1 MTNFPPGGPWV
12 YDSTLPKPSYG
23 TNTVKSIIEFSSTD
37 VTIMLGTVNKA
48 STALEKL
55 HDLLVKYN
63 IINTLSDIS
72 TKYTVLAPN
81 SSAFDPLNSTFSTLT
96 DTQKKDTLKSHV
108 ILGNYDY
115 AELKSFATNGTEVST
130 LSGTKL
136 RFYENLT
143 TLNTSEKGIYVVA
156 KDNISKIVNSDF
168 LATNGIV
175 HHIES
180 VLEVL
185 DPSNIPSTK
194 GVIFAQL
201 QINTVNIVESTS
213 HKVELFDVKIKDDVT
228 QVAQYYGITGN
239 NMRELF
245 YKYSQEFG
253 MPLLQ
258 TAMSILTNSKHLIK
272 GWRHSKGVDNPLENH
287 GYNLIKEVVNLWEQ
301 DVCLT
306 SDKWSRSSYI
316 DITRELMITDKW
328 TELNNCN
335 IGNALSYSQLIES
348 INQHLGKYSIPQ
360 TKLRK
365 DNKLILSMLI
375 SNGNADTK
383 PVELLLHFIIT
394 EDESS

>member
-12 YDSTLPKPSYG
+12 YDSVLPKPSAG

-37 VTIMLGTVNKA
+37 VKPSSSFDT
-48 STALEKL
+48 STALETL
-55 HDLLVKYN
+55 HDLLVQYN

-81 SSAFDPLNSTFSTLT
+81 SNAFVQFNSVFSTLT
-96 DTQKKDTLKSHV
+96 DVQKTDILKSHV
-108 ILGNYDY
+108 VLGNYDE
-115 AELKSFATNGTEVST
+115 AGLQTLVTNGTEVST
-130 LSGTKL
+130 LSC
-136 RFYENLT
+136 T
-143 TLNTSEKGIYVVA
+143 TLKFIRKESDNKIYVVA
-156 KDNISKIVNSDF
+156 KDNMSKIVNSDF
-168 LATNGIV
+168 LATNGVV

-180 VLEVL
+180 VLEVI
-185 DPSNIPSTK
+185 DPFDVTK

-201 QINTVNIVESTS
+201 QINTVNITESTS
-213 HKVELFDVKIKDDVT
+213 HKVELFDVKIKDDLT
-228 QVAQYYGITGN
+228 QVAEYYGITGN

-245 YKYSQEFG
+245 YKYSKEFG
-253 MPLLQ
+253 MPILQ

-272 GWRHSKGVDNPLENH
+272 GWRHSSGECNPVENH
-287 GYNLIKEVVNLWEQ
+287 GYNLIKEAVNLWEQ

-360 TKLRK
+360 TKLLK

-375 SNGNADTK
+375 SNGNANTK
-383 PVELLLHFIIT
+383 PVELLLHFVIT

>member
-12 YDSTLPKPSYG
+12 YDSTLPKPSAG

-37 VTIMLGTVNKA
+37 VNPSSSFNT
-48 STALEKL
+48 STALETL
-55 HDLLVKYN
+55 HDLLVQYN
-63 IINTLSDIS
+63 IINTLSDIN
-72 TKYTVLAPN
+72 TPYTVLAPN
-81 SSAFDPLNSTFSTLT
+81 SNAFVQFNSVFSTLT
-96 DTQKKDTLKSHV
+96 DAQKIDILKSHV
-108 ILGNYDY
+108 VLGNYDE
-115 AELKSFATNGTEVST
+115 AGLQTLVTDGTEVST
-130 LSGTKL
+130 LSC
-136 RFYENLT
+136 T
-143 TLNTSEKGIYVVA
+143 TLKFIKKASDNKIYVVA
-156 KDNISKIVNSDF
+156 KDNMSKIVNSDF
-168 LATNGIV
+168 LATNGVV

-180 VLEVL
+180 VLEVI
-185 DPSNIPSTK
+185 DPFDVTT
-194 GVIFAQL
+194 GVVFAQL

-213 HKVELFDVKIKDDVT
+213 HKVELFDVKIKDDLT
-228 QVAQYYGITGN
+228 QVAEYYGITGN

-245 YKYSQEFG
+245 YKYSKEFG
-253 MPLLQ
+253 MPILQ

-272 GWRHSKGVDNPLENH
+272 GWRHSSGECNPVENH
-287 GYNLIKEVVNLWEQ
+287 GYNLIKEAVNLWEQ

-360 TKLRK
+360 TKLLK

-375 SNGNADTK
+375 SNGNANTK
-383 PVELLLHFIIT
+383 PVELLLHFVIT

>member
-12 YDSTLPKPSYG
+12 YDSTLPKPSAG

-37 VTIMLGTVNKA
+37 VISSLSFDT
-48 STALEKL
+48 STALETL
-55 HDLLVKYN
+55 HDLLVQYN
-63 IINTLSDIS
+63 IINTLSDIN
-72 TKYTVLAPN
+72 TQYTVLAPN
-81 SSAFDPLNSTFSTLT
+81 SDAFLNSVFSDLT
-96 DTQKKDTLKSHV
+96 DSQKIDVLKSHV
-108 ILGNYDY
+108 VLGNYDY
-115 AELKSFATNGTEVST
+115 AGLKTFAENGTEVST
-130 LSGTKL
+130 LSGTTLK
-136 RFYENLT
+136 FYENPSD
-143 TLNTSEKGIYVVA
+143 NKIYVVA

-185 DPSNIPSTK
+185 DPSDIPSIK
-194 GVIFAQL
+194 GIVFAQL
-201 QINTVNIVESTS
+201 QINTVNIAESTS
-213 HKVELFDVKIKDDVT
+213 HKVELFDVKIEDDLT
-228 QVAQYYGITGN
+228 QVAEYYGITGN

-245 YKYSQEFG
+245 YKYSKEFG
-253 MPLLQ
+253 MPMIK

-272 GWRHSKGVDNPLENH
+272 GWRHSNGVDNPIENH

-375 SNGNADTK
+375 SNGNANTK

>member
-12 YDSTLPKPSYG
+12 YDSTLPKPSVG

-37 VTIMLGTVNKA
+37 VNPSSSFNT
-48 STALEKL
+48 STALETL
-55 HDLLVKYN
+55 HDLLVQYN
-63 IINTLSDIS
+63 IINTLSDIN
-72 TKYTVLAPN
+72 TPYTVLAPN
-81 SSAFDPLNSTFSTLT
+81 SNAFVEFNSVFSTLT
-96 DTQKKDTLKSHV
+96 DAQKIDILKSHV
-108 ILGNYDY
+108 VLGNYDE
-115 AELKSFATNGTEVST
+115 AGLQTLVTDGTEVST
-130 LSGTKL
+130 LSC
-136 RFYENLT
+136 T
-143 TLNTSEKGIYVVA
+143 TLKFIKKASDNKIYVVA
-156 KDNISKIVNSDF
+156 KDNMSKIVNSDF
-168 LATNGIV
+168 LATNGVV

-180 VLEVL
+180 VLEVI
-185 DPSNIPSTK
+185 DPFDVTT
-194 GVIFAQL
+194 GVVFAQL
-201 QINTVNIVESTS
+201 QINTVNITESTS
-213 HKVELFDVKIKDDVT
+213 HKVELFDVKIKDDLT
-228 QVAQYYGITGN
+228 QVAEYYGITGN

-245 YKYSQEFG
+245 YKYSKEFG
-253 MPLLQ
+253 MPILQ

-272 GWRHSKGVDNPLENH
+272 GWRHSSGECNPVENH

-335 IGNALSYSQLIES
+335 IGNALSYPQLIES

-360 TKLRK
+360 TKLLK

-375 SNGNADTK
+375 SNGNANTK
-383 PVELLLHFIIT
+383 PVELLLHFVIT

>member
-12 YDSTLPKPSYG
+12 YDSTLPKPSAG

-37 VTIMLGTVNKA
+37 VNPSSSFNT
-48 STALEKL
+48 STALETL
-55 HDLLVKYN
+55 HDLLVQYN
-63 IINTLSDIS
+63 IINTLSDIN
-72 TKYTVLAPN
+72 TPYTVLAPN
-81 SSAFDPLNSTFSTLT
+81 SNAFVQFNPTFSALT
-96 DTQKKDTLKSHV
+96 DTQKIDILKSHV
-108 ILGNYDY
+108 VLGNYDE
-115 AELKSFATNGTEVST
+115 AGLQTLVTNGTEVST
-130 LSGTKL
+130 LS
-136 RFYENLT
+136 YT
-143 TLNTSEKGIYVVA
+143 TLKFIRKASDNKIYVVA
-156 KDNISKIVNSDF
+156 KDNMSKIVNSDF
-168 LATNGIV
+168 LATNGVV

-180 VLEVL
+180 VLEVI
-185 DPSNIPSTK
+185 DPFDVTT
-194 GVIFAQL
+194 GVVFAQL

-213 HKVELFDVKIKDDVT
+213 HKVELFDVKIKDDLT
-228 QVAQYYGITGN
+228 QVAEYYGITGN

-245 YKYSQEFG
+245 YKYSKEFG
-253 MPLLQ
+253 MPILQ

-272 GWRHSKGVDNPLENH
+272 GWRHSSGECNPVENH

-360 TKLRK
+360 TKLLK

-375 SNGNADTK
+375 SNGNANTK
-383 PVELLLHFIIT
+383 PVELLLHFVIT

>member
-1 MTNFPPGGPWV
+1 MTNFTPGGPWV
-12 YDSTLPKPSYG
+12 YDSTLPKPSAG

-37 VTIMLGTVNKA
+37 VNPSSSFNT
-48 STALEKL
+48 STALETL
-55 HDLLVKYN
+55 HDLLVQYN
-63 IINTLSDIS
+63 IINTLSDIN
-72 TKYTVLAPN
+72 TPYTVLAPN
-81 SSAFDPLNSTFSTLT
+81 SNAFVEFNSVFSTLT
-96 DTQKKDTLKSHV
+96 DAQKIDILKSHV
-108 ILGNYDY
+108 VLGNYDE
-115 AELKSFATNGTEVST
+115 AGLQTLVTDGTEVST
-130 LSGTKL
+130 LSC
-136 RFYENLT
+136 T
-143 TLNTSEKGIYVVA
+143 TLKFIKKASDNKIYVVA
-156 KDNISKIVNSDF
+156 KDNMSKIVNSDF
-168 LATNGIV
+168 LATNGVV

-180 VLEVL
+180 VLEVI
-185 DPSNIPSTK
+185 DPFDVTT
-194 GVIFAQL
+194 GVVFAQL

-213 HKVELFDVKIKDDVT
+213 HKVELFDVKIKDDLT
-228 QVAQYYGITGN
+228 QVAEYYGITGN

-245 YKYSQEFG
+245 YKYSKEFG
-253 MPLLQ
+253 MPILQ

-272 GWRHSKGVDNPLENH
+272 GWRHSSGECNPVENH
-287 GYNLIKEVVNLWEQ
+287 GYNLIKEAVNLWEQ

-360 TKLRK
+360 TKLLK

-375 SNGNADTK
+375 SNGNANTK
-383 PVELLLHFIIT
+383 PVELLLHFVIT